1 MGRDVVFGLEPGEF
15 ADDLRGAERLAG
27 VGRKTVASDV
37 VLDAGDVAAERCVAI
52 LEGETGGQA
61 FEDFDVAAER
71 GVGRIGAEAA
81 VVVKLVGFLAFAR
94 DVCPEVDAGVHRLI
108 ERGAVGNRLR
118 HDEVGTA
125 GHGLNAG

>member
-1 MGRDVVFGLEPGEF
+1 MR
-15 ADDLRGAERLAG
+15 RH
-27 VGRKTVASDV
+27 T
-37 VLDAGDVAAERCVAI
+37 
-52 LEGETGGQA
+52 EGETGGQA

-81 VVVKLVGFLAFAR
+81 VVVKLVGFIAFAR